1 MSQKILQYG
10 YSSIKLND
18 GNFIKHEKIKL
29 IKVIVKNNIV
39 TVQAI
44 QNECI
49 VYDKEYVYNQDFKL
63 DNGVIVKKREFAL
76 LSRGLGDVLVGP
88 SYEETIIGLGIEEDG
103 VYKNDFVSAGLVF
116 LLFPVV
122 FAIKENIR
130 FKKLKTD
137 KNYSKCIR

>member
-1 MSQKILQYG
+1 MKVLSIFISLLLLTGYYTIPKKEIQFSKISNIKELQGGYSNKGDPTGYLSQKILQYG

-76 LSRGLGDVLVGP
+76 LSRGLGDV
-88 SYEETIIGLGIEEDG
+88 
-103 VYKNDFVSAGLVF
+103 
-116 LLFPVV
+116 
-122 FAIKENIR
+122 
-130 FKKLKTD
+130 
-137 KNYSKCIR
+137 

>member
-1 MSQKILQYG
+1 LSQKILQYG

-63 DNGVIVKKREFAL
+63 DNGVIVKKREFA
-76 LSRGLGDVLVGP
+76 SYAVRGN
-88 SYEETIIGLGIEEDG
+88 
-103 VYKNDFVSAGLVF
+103 VYSN
-116 LLFPVV
+116 
-122 FAIKENIR
+122 N
-130 FKKLKTD
+130 
-137 KNYSKCIR
+137 